1 VAAQFKAAGYTPED
15 VRFVVLSHLHQD
27 HIGGLAAFPR
37 ARFVVASREWQEME
51 QPRAEMYGYLPR
63 HTKLPGLP
71 EGFERTPPTFVI
83 EGLDEMVQA
92 LLAA

>member
-1 VAAQFKAAGYTPED
+1 MAAQFKAAGYTPED

-63 HTKLPGLP
+63 HTKLPGLEWQSADSGRFRP
-71 EGFERTPPTFVI
+71 GPRGPVG
-83 EGLDEMVQA
+83 GL
-92 LLAA
+92 